1 MDVLFA
7 LIFLVSIGFVIYY
20 SVKRFQTKTKDPD
33 TYNRIKNRV
42 WYAALVAI
50 LAIGAGAGLIG
61 FFTVIVLL
69 SLGTAIY
76 YIVRMLQTRKK
87 DPATYNRI
95 KNRVWYALL
104 AFLISYIV
112 VVALPQPSKTTTN
125 LTDTSKV
132 DSSKNESEKKKAKEE
147 SSKKESESIKQ
158 AESDKKESEKVA
170 KEESESVKKESEST
184 SKADS
189 ESSKKESES
198 IIKADSEKVQREES
212 EKVKKESES
221 TKKANDEANSKKAA
235 TQQAQTT
242 AANNTRP
249 TNDGQVTTG
258 EGTIIGNTKSMIY
271 HMPGQAGYHIS
282 PSNSITFSSEQEAQA
297 AGYRKSQR

>member
-7 LIFLVSIGFVIYY
+7 LIFLVSIGFIIYY
-20 SVKRFQTKTKDPD
+20 SVKRYQTKTKDPD

-42 WYAALVAI
+42 WYAALVA
-50 LAIGAGAGLIG
+50 LFAIGSTSGLVG
-61 FFTVIVLL
+61 FVSVIVFL
-69 SLGTAIY
+69 SFGTSIY
-76 YIVRMLQTRKK
+76 YIVRIIQTRKK
-87 DPATYNRI
+87 DPTTYNRI

-112 VVALPQPSKTTTN
+112 VVALPQPSKTTAN
-125 LTDTSKV
+125 HTDTSKV

-158 AESDKKESEKVA
+158 AESDKKESEKVV
-170 KEESESVKKESEST
+170 KEESESAKKESEST
-184 SKADS
+184 AKEES

-198 IIKADSEKVQREES
+198 IVKADSEKVQREES

-242 AANNTRP
+242 AADNTHT

-271 HMPGQAGYHIS
+271 HMPGQAGYHMS
-282 PSNSITFSSEQEAQA
+282 TSNSITFSSEQEAQA

>member
-125 LTDTSKV
+125 HTDTSKV

-184 SKADS
+184 
-189 ESSKKESES
+189 
-198 IIKADSEKVQREES
+198 
-212 EKVKKESES
+212 
-221 TKKANDEANSKKAA
+221 KKANDEANSKKAA

-242 AANNTRP
+242 AANNTRT

-271 HMPGQAGYHIS
+271 HMPGQAGYHMS
-282 PSNSITFSSEQEAQA
+282 TSNSITFSSEQEAQA